1 MVDARAGA
9 IRRNTEALN
18 RLAAAQ
24 EDVARQMR
32 ISNMLAA
39 AGYSANGWETS
50 KDWTKALHS
59 EALRLIGVRP

>member
-1 MVDARAGA
+1 MVDARTGA

-24 EDVARQMR
+24 EDIAQQMR

-50 KDWTKALHS
+50 KNWTKALHQ
-59 EALRLIGVRP
+59 EAVNLIGIRP